1 MGLIVTLIITLEV
14 NRFFLG
20 MGTWITFSIST
31 DEKCSKE
38 RANSLIT
45 LAYREI
51 KRIENSYSRWVSSSI
66 TEEINKNAGIKS
78 VTVPEEF
85 LNLLS
90 KMGEIYKK
98 TNGTFDIT
106 ICPLIKLWNVKER
119 KIPPSESEI
128 KSLLP
133 LVGYDKILIN
143 GNRVFLPQK
152 GMCIDLDGMLKG
164 YAVDRASEIIL
175 NGGCSSFLVKIGGS
189 MNVKNKRVSI
199 KIPPPRKKSKELKIE
214 IEEGAVA
221 TSGDY
226 TRFFTYKGKR
236 YHDLI
241 DPENGYPS
249 EGCASATVI
258 SESGMISDALSTA
271 LAIRGE
277 KGFEFLYKLGGE
289 GLCIQE
295 DGEIHRTKFF
305 PDLH

>member
-1 MGLIVTLIITLEV
+1 MKFLSALIITLEV
-14 NRFFLG
+14 NRFFFG
-20 MGTWITFSIST
+20 MGTEIAFGIST
-31 DEKCSKE
+31 DEKCSREK
-38 RANSLIT
+38 ADSLIT
-45 LAYREI
+45 FAYREI

-106 ICPLIKLWNVKER
+106 ICPLIKLWNVTVR
-119 KIPPSESEI
+119 KIPPSESKI

-143 GNRVFLPQK
+143 EDSIFLPQK
-152 GMCIDLDGMLKG
+152 GMCIDLDGVLKG
-164 YAVDRASEIIL
+164 YAVDRASEIIF

-189 MNVKNKRVSI
+189 INVKNKRVNVR
-199 KIPPPRKKSKELKIE
+199 IPPPRNGLKELEIE
-214 IEEGAVA
+214 IENGAVA

-226 TRFFTYKGKR
+226 TRFFTYRGKR

-249 EGCASATVI
+249 NECASATVI
-258 SESGMISDALSTA
+258 SESGMTSDALSTA
-271 LAIRGE
+271 IAIRG
-277 KGFEFLYKLGGE
+277 KNGFEFLYKLGGE
-289 GLCIQE
+289 GLCIEE